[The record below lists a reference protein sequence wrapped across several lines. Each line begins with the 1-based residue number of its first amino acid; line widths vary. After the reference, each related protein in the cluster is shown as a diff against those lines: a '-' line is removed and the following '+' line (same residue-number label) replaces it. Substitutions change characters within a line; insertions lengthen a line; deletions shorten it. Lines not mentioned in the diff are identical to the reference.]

1 MRKRRLMIKFIIG
14 LVAVVLLAL
23 GAYMFTHSLE
33 RVEQKVS
40 QKREHAL
47 PKSHEVAEPKVSQP
61 KTEAHL
67 SQKAKEKDVLDEV
80 ITSQSSIESSNS
92 AKSSEEIGKGLTLEE
107 IENADVSEEEKERM
121 RDDMVYYQG
130 VHMDPQ
136 PTLSEEEVQKMIE
149 EDLEKGLI

>member
-1 MRKRRLMIKFIIG
+1 MIKFIIG

-23 GAYMFTHSLE
+23 GAYLFTHSPE

-40 QKREHAL
+40 QKREHTL

-67 SQKAKEKDVLDEV
+67 SQKAKEKDVMDEV
-80 ITSQSSIESSNS
+80 IASQSSIESSSS

-121 RDDMVYYQG
+121 KMDMIYYQSK
-130 VHMDPQ
+130 HMPNE
-136 PTLSEEEVQKMIE
+136 PALSDEEIQKMIE
-149 EDLEKGLI
+149 EDAKNGIL